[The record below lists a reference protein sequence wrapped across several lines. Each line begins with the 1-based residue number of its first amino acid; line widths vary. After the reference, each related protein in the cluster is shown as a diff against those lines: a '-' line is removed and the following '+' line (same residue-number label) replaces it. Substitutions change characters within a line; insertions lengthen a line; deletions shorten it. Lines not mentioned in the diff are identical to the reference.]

1 MRGRNVSELPVKA
14 RGGGRAAFEQAL
26 RGDDGAYHRSSP
38 TRSTRSRRR
47 KARSFALGGG
57 LAFAVALIAAVL
69 FLTESL
75 RAESERA
82 RVAQPDIVVQK
93 LVGGRPTTIAASESA
108 KLRDISSVKNAAPR
122 VWGYVFLPSLQGNVT
137 IVGTPKDAPALSTS
151 NGTLEAGR
159 DVKQGE
165 HEMIAGVELARFLGM
180 RPGDELGLPSSDPR
194 AHAMKLVGTFR
205 SALDLWTADVVICDE
220 EDARALLGVPD
231 GEATDVAVTLANP
244 AEARVVAKTIL
255 ERIPTAR
262 VIERDLLERV
272 YHLAY
277 GRRAGFVLGAAIPA
291 ILALL
296 VLAWDRASGLGADE
310 RREIAILKAVG
321 WSTADVLWAKLSE
334 SILVGAAATAIGL
347 LLGYGW
353 VYLLGAPRLRPARV
367 GWSVLYPR
375 SALTP
380 VVDIAELLG
389 VTTAILGPFVLLSIV
404 PAWRASTADPLESM
418 RT

>member
-1 MRGRNVSELPVKA
+1 V
-14 RGGGRAAFEQAL
+14 RASLLGYAL
-26 RGDDGAYHRSSP
+26 AAVG
-38 TRSTRSRRR
+38 RR

-57 LAFAVALIAAVL
+57 LAFAVALIIAVL

-75 RAESERA
+75 RAEADRA
-82 RVAQPDIVVQK
+82 RLAQPDIVVQK
-93 LVGGRPTTIAASESA
+93 LVGGRPSTIPAAEAA
-108 KLRDISSVKNAAPR
+108 KLGDIPSVKSVTPR
-122 VWGYVFLPSLQGNVT
+122 IWGYVFLPALQGNVT
-137 IVGTPKDAPALSTS
+137 IVGTPKGAPALSQS
-151 NGTLEAGR
+151 NGVLEGGR
-159 DVKQGE
+159 DVVVGQ
-165 HEMIAGVELARFLGM
+165 HEMIAGIELAHFLGM
-180 RPGDELGLPSSDPR
+180 LPGDELGLPSSDPR

-205 SALDLWTADVVICDE
+205 SSLDLWTADVIVCDE
-220 EDARALLGVPD
+220 ADARALLGVPD
-231 GEATDVAVTLANP
+231 GDAIDVAVTLSNP
-244 AEARVVAKTIL
+244 AEARVVARTIL
-255 ERIPTAR
+255 ERIPAAR

-277 GRRAGFVLGAAIPA
+277 GRRAGLVLGAAIPA

-334 SILVGAAATAIGL
+334 SILVGAAATAAGL
-347 LLGYGW
+347 LLGYAW
-353 VYLLGAPRLRPARV
+353 VYWLGAPGLRPALV

-404 PAWRASTADPLESM
+404 PAWRAATADPLESM